1 MQLTPDVSGDISFT
15 ATAAADQTDPDATNN
30 SATSTV
36 TAVPNADLAVSVS
49 GPGSIQVDNN
59 FNVSAT
65 VVNNGP
71 QDATNVL
78 ATMQLP
84 TNASFVSSASC
95 VVNAG
100 ALECAAATLAAGE
113 SVTFTVTISADT
125 AGTATVTGAVV
136 ADENDPV
143 ANNNSGSVSLTI
155 NARPKSGGCVYDP
168 DGSPDPTLPLLLLL
182 ASLRLIVRNRQS
194 V

>member
-1 MQLTPDVSGDISFT
+1 MT
-15 ATAAADQTDPDATNN
+15 APAT
-30 SATSTV
+30 TV
-36 TAVPNADLAVSVS
+36 RRGT
-49 GPGSIQVDNN
+49 GT
-59 FNVSAT
+59 T

-84 TNASFVSSASC
+84 THASFVSSASC

-113 SVTFTVTISADT
+113 SVTFSVTFSADT
-125 AGTATVTGAVV
+125 VGTETVTGAVV

-143 ANNNSGSVSLTI
+143 ANNNSGSVNFTI

-182 ASLRLIVRNRQS
+182 ASLGLIVRNRLS
-194 V
+194 A